1 MLTFLNSAILFGLTA
16 VAIPILIHLFTRQK
30 TKTIL
35 FSSLKFLKE
44 LQKQKIR
51 RLKIRQI
58 LLLILRTLLI
68 LVLIFAFARPTLRNS
83 GSSSLLAGAQL
94 TAVIIFD
101 NTLSMGR
108 EFEGQKLLDAARK
121 RALEVADLLRAGDE
135 MYLLYPQDPPTFAH
149 DGPRYTIENIKDLI
163 EQTELSYKKT
173 NYQAALVL
181 ANQIMA
187 ASSNINKEVYFICD
201 MQKTGLTISEDINGT
216 GLIGDDVSLFVLPTA
231 ISSEENLGVTDVSF
245 ENQILEQGKVVEIK
259 ATIKNYGENAVN
271 NKLVHLFINGKRVG
285 QNVVDLETS
294 SAANVVF
301 RFVPEQPGFQSGFVL
316 LEEDDLIEDNRRF
329 FTFTIPE
336 EITVVLLGNEAQDTY
351 YLNLALRPQKEVSSY
366 LNIELILARDFA
378 EYNLDNTEVVLVS
391 NVSKFDNAE
400 TLKLQKFVSEG
411 GGLMIFLGADVDLR
425 NYNDGLHKRL
435 NLPLLTQSSAK
446 GRGEQFLSFGKIDF
460 SHPIFKGVFEDE
472 KAVESPHVRFTL
484 NVSSKEPLDKI
495 IEYNNGA
502 PFLFESQLQKGR
514 IIYMTTGISRDWS
527 DLIFR
532 GLFVPLVNR
541 SVSYLA
547 GAASV
552 ESDQTFV
559 GSELG
564 FTSEKLIFGAHLA
577 IKKPDET
584 EVKIK
589 PEVSNGNYFIRFRK
603 TEQPGIYT
611 LNQNN
616 EIATQW
622 AVNIDPVESE
632 NATFTTE
639 ELAEAIHAK
648 QVYEI
653 SQSSDIA
660 EKLNETRFG
669 REFWKILIM
678 IALLILLIEMMFF
691 REKVAVPNKKT
702 RPVSPN

>member
-1 MLTFLNSAILFGLTA
+1 MLTFLNSAILFGLA
-16 VAIPILIHLFTRQK
+16 AIAIPILIHLFTRQK

-68 LVLIFAFARPTLRNS
+68 LILIFAFARPTLRSS
-83 GSSSLLAGAQL
+83 GSSSLAAGAQL

-121 RALEVADLLRAGDE
+121 RALEVVDLLRPGDE
-135 MYLLYPQDPPTFAH
+135 MYLLYPQDQPIFAH
-149 DGPRYTIENIKDLI
+149 EGPRYSLENIKDLI
-163 EQTELSYKKT
+163 GQTELSYKKT
-173 NYQAALVL
+173 NYLAAIAL

-187 ASSNINKEVYFICD
+187 ASSNINKEIYFICD
-201 MQKTGLTISEDINGT
+201 MQKAGLNISENTNGT
-216 GLIGDDVSLFVLPTA
+216 SLTGDDVNLFVLPVT
-231 ISSEENLGVTDVSF
+231 ISNEENLGVTDVSF
-245 ENQILEQGKVVEIK
+245 ENQILEQGKVAEIK
-259 ATIKNYGENAVN
+259 ATIKNYGENAAN
-271 NKLVHLFINGKRVG
+271 NKLVHLFVNGKRVG
-285 QNVVDLETS
+285 QNVVDLEAN

-301 RFVPEQPGFQSGFVL
+301 RFVPDQTGFQSGFVL

-336 EITVVLLGNEAQDTY
+336 EIPVLLVGNREQDTY

-366 LNIELILARDFA
+366 LKIEPILARDFA
-378 EYNLDNTEVVLVS
+378 EYNLDNTEVVIVS

-400 TLKLQKFVSEG
+400 TLKLQKYVSEG

-472 KAVESPHVRFTL
+472 KRVESPHIRFTL

-502 PFLFESQLQKGR
+502 PFLFESKLQKGR
-514 IIYMTTGISRDWS
+514 IIYMTTGISEDWS

-541 SVSYLA
+541 SIGYLA

-552 ESDQTFV
+552 ENDETLV
-559 GSELG
+559 GNEVGFASENLA
-564 FTSEKLIFGAHLA
+564 SGASLA
-577 IKKPDET
+577 IKKPDEV

-589 PEVSNGNYFIRFRK
+589 PGVSKGNYLVRFK
-603 TEQPGIYT
+603 NTDQPGIYT
-611 LNQNN
+611 LNHNN

-622 AVNIDPVESE
+622 AVNTDPVESE

-639 ELAEAIHAK
+639 ELAEALNAK

-669 REFWKILIM
+669 REFWKFLIM
-678 IALLILLIEMMFF
+678 IALSILLIEMVLIK
-691 REKVAVPNKKT
+691 ENAVVHNKKIG
-702 RPVSPN
+702 